1 MVIVLFFAILLA
13 LCFVFVLLRYSIAY
27 PEIIKGTSIVK
38 YKLIDLGQHDLFK
51 YSIESIILKKR
62 RVFLK
67 TPVSDIEW
75 IYVNTLDYKKLYPES
90 PLKMKEK
97 NYSIRFNFQTKR
109 LVFGG
114 YRSTKIIST
123 EKINKKP
130 EILKS

>member
-75 IYVNTLDYKKLYPES
+75 IYINTLDYKKLYPES
-90 PLKMKEK
+90 PSKMKEK

-123 EKINKKP
+123 EKINEKP